1 VGEGI
6 TAVLVGDDFAEVA
19 VKVANAGL
27 VSFRVAVGSVS
38 TCVGLQATRTVM
50 RITHKNKHLFGLSIS
65 APFNFS
71 GMCPSEVN
79 YKIVYPYLH

>member
-1 VGEGI
+1 M

-19 VKVANAGL
+19 VTVANAGL
-27 VSFRVAVGSVS
+27 VGFKVAVGSVS
-38 TCVGLQATRTVM
+38 TCVGLQATRTVVK
-50 RITHKNKHLFGLSIS
+50 ITNRNKQRLHLFIS